1 MLNRCCLSLLLLRWW
16 FLVYSYL
23 GHWRWTEQIY
33 CKIMLEQE
41 KRVLEKTS
49 TPLYNLLRKVIGCKI
64 RLPSAKKWITR
75 IASSTLD
82 GLGCYFFLLLWLS
95 MYDSAAN
102 ITSNKVKTS
111 IVFIMGI
118 PLLRKTRGHLTSE
131 NHILLSVRLYILIM
145 S

>member
-1 MLNRCCLSLLLLRWW
+1 MKRIHQGMGKRATCY
-16 FLVYSYL
+16 LV
-23 GHWRWTEQIY
+23 GWRWTEQIC

-41 KRVLEKTS
+41 KRVLEKPS

-64 RLPSAKKWITR
+64 RLPSVLKTTFE
-75 IASSTLD
+75 IASTF
-82 GLGCYFFLLLWLS
+82 GRVGCYFFLLLWLS

-102 ITSNKVKTS
+102 TTSNKVKTS
-111 IVFIMGI
+111 IVFMGI
-118 PLLRKTRGHLTSE
+118 TLLRKTRGHLTSE

>member
-1 MLNRCCLSLLLLRWW
+1 MKCIHQGMGKSAACY
-16 FLVYSYL
+16 LV
-23 GHWRWTEQIY
+23 GWRWTEQIY

-41 KRVLEKTS
+41 KRLLEKTS

-64 RLPSAKKWITR
+64 RLPSVLKTTFE
-75 IASSTLD
+75 IASAF
-82 GLGCYFFLLLWLS
+82 GRVGCYFFLLLWLS

-102 ITSNKVKTS
+102 TTSNKVKTS

-118 PLLRKTRGHLTSE
+118 TLLRRTRGHLTSE
-131 NHILLSVRLYILIM
+131 NHILLSVQLYILIM